1 MKACSLVMALG
12 LVGALAACGPRP
24 GAQDAETDAL
34 GPDSAAAA
42 RAALDTLVR
51 LGRRDYV
58 ADSLVRRGD
67 TLAVWTS
74 PSEWMATDEPHAV
87 VDIVPPARVVA
98 VRHILGG

>member
-1 MKACSLVMALG
+1 MRACASLIALG
-12 LVGALAACGPRP
+12 LIGALAACGPRP
-24 GAQDAETDAL
+24 GTQEEGTGAP

-42 RAALDTLVR
+42 RAALDTLGR
-51 LGRRDYV
+51 LGARDYV

-74 PSEWMATDEPHAV
+74 PRVWMATDEPHSA